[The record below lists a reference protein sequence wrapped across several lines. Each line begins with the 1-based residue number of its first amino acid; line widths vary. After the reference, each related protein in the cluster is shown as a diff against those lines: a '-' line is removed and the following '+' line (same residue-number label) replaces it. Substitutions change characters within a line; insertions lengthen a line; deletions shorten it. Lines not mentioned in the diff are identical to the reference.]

1 MKLLTKEEL
10 GDKQVKII
18 LEFRKL
24 LKNHIWYK
32 KRRYLCLQ
40 LGAPIVSTI
49 LLEDILVTLNSKT
62 AVLKIDVE
70 TMECKVYYKF
80 INEVMLNSLQS
91 LFFYIRFLSILT
103 NFLIP
108 QESSFPLS
116 S

>member
-1 MKLLTKEEL
+1 MI
-10 GDKQVKII
+10 Q
-18 LEFRKL
+18 
-24 LKNHIWYK
+24 K
-32 KRRYLCLQ
+32 KKVPFLQ

-62 AVLKIDVE
+62 AILKIDVE

-91 LFFYIRFLSILT
+91 LFFIRFLSILT

-108 QESSFPLS
+108 QESSFPIS